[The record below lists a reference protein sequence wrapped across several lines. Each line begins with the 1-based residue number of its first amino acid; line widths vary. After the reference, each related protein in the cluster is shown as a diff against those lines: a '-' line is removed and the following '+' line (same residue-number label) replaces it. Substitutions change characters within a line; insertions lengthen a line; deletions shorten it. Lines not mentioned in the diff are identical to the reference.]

1 MADMGV
7 VVRAAGGPEALEWT
21 ELETPAPAAGEVR
34 IVQRAVGVNFIDTYF
49 RSGLYPWPTTPLVP
63 GAEASGLVED
73 VGPGVTGLKS
83 GDRVAYTMPLGAYRT
98 RRVVPADRL
107 VKLPEAISY
116 ETAASVMLKGLTA
129 QFLLTSCFPVKAG
142 QTVLVHA
149 AAGGVGLLLGQW
161 LKLLGA
167 TTIGTVGSA
176 AKVDIAKANGY
187 AHVIQTQSE
196 DFTARVE
203 EITGGGRCDVVY
215 DSVGKDAVRWV
226 PRCWCP
232 AAGSAVPSGFLD
244 DGHGH
249 RGVHRLHAG
258 NARQV
263 VQIEGFI
270 GFDVARDDFQQKVPL
285 AGEGVALQHFGA
297 IANGGLEFGDGVAAG
312 GRQLDVREHGD
323 VQSQGVAIEQG
334 HARLDDAV
342 LLELLNAPP
351 AGGGGKRTLRG
362 DLGHRQRALPL

>member
-7 VVRAAGGPEALEWT
+7 VVRAAGGPDALEWT

-34 IVQRAVGVNFIDTYF
+34 MSQRAVGVNFIDTYF

-63 GAEASGLVED
+63 GAEASGIVED
-73 VGPGVTGLKS
+73 VGSGVTGLKS

-161 LKLLGA
+161 LKSLGA
-167 TTIGTVGSA
+167 SAIGTVGSV

-187 AHVIQTQSE
+187 DHVIQTQSE

-203 EITGGGRCDVVY
+203 DITGGGRCDVVY
-215 DSVGKDAVRWV
+215 DSVGKDTWRGSLKCLKLRGTFVSFGQSSGPIADFKVMDLATGGSLFASR
-226 PRCWCP
+226 PMLFDYIK
-232 AAGSAVPSGFLD
+232 AAS
-244 DGHGH
+244 
-249 RGVHRLHAG
+249 
-258 NARQV
+258 
-263 VQIEGFI
+263 E
-270 GFDVARDDFQQKVPL
+270 
-285 AGEGVALQHFGA
+285 LQMRADELF
-297 IANGGLEFGDGVAAG
+297 
-312 GRQLDVREHGD
+312 
-323 VQSQGVAIEQG
+323 
-334 HARLDDAV
+334 ARLASGAVQAHVGQRMALRDAA
-342 LLELLNAPP
+342 EA
-351 AGGGGKRTLRG
+351 
-362 DLGHRQRALPL
+362 HRALASRRTVGATVLVP